1 MFNIYY
7 INYAKAYEIAM
18 LIDNKISESLVKEE
32 EQVGNKNL
40 ESDTDT
46 SALENLPVLKNY
58 VPKLSIK
65 GSYEGTITNKIID
78 TVKVISTHSTIL
90 NPIYQKSREVTK
102 LEEKNIGDLIKI
114 KNVSLEIANED
125 EVFTA
130 KTLLSGIIEKVPVNG
145 VGNFDVATLLEVMYK
160 DYSYILNGKLPQKR
174 FRNNKNDEIIIKI
187 PMKAEG
193 EMENQYNIS
202 DLEIGVVT
210 IVGIYRG
217 KYFKNELVRKLNK
230 FDGNDQTQ
238 QSNNDDE
245 ITIESEDDDLEE
257 EINRKVHYI
266 DVIAIV
272 QDINL

>member
-18 LIDNKISESLVKEE
+18 LIDNRILEEVVKENE
-32 EQVGNKNL
+32 HVGNKNF
-40 ESDTDT
+40 ESGVDA
-46 SALENLPVLKNY
+46 SKLNGLPVLGKYIPSLN
-58 VPKLSIK
+58 IN
-65 GSYEGTITNKIID
+65 GTFEGAKTNKVID
-78 TVKVISTHSTIL
+78 TVKVVSTHSTIL

-102 LEEKNIGDLIKI
+102 LEEKNIGDLIRI
-114 KNVSLEIANED
+114 KNVSLEIANQD

-160 DYSYILNGKLPQKR
+160 DYSYILNGKLPSKR
-174 FRNNKNDEIIIKI
+174 FKNNENEEIIIKI

-193 EMENQYNIS
+193 EMENQYNVS
-202 DLEIGVVT
+202 DLEIGIVT

-217 KYFKNELVRKLNK
+217 KHLKNELVRKLNK
-230 FDGNDQTQ
+230 FDGNDQNQ
-238 QSNNDDE
+238 QSDNNDE
-245 ITIESEDDDLEE
+245 IIIESEDDDLEE
-257 EINRKVHYI
+257 ETNKQVHYI

>member
-18 LIDNKISESLVKEE
+18 LIDNKILEEIVKENE
-32 EQVGNKNL
+32 RVGNKNF
-40 ESDTDT
+40 ESGTDA
-46 SALENLPVLKNY
+46 SKLKDLPVLGKYIPSVN
-58 VPKLSIK
+58 IN
-65 GSYEGTITNKIID
+65 GTFEGTKTNKVID
-78 TVKVISTHSTIL
+78 TVKVVSTHSTIL

-145 VGNFDVATLLEVMYK
+145 VDNLDVATLLEVMYK
-160 DYSYILNGKLPQKR
+160 DYSYILNGKLPKKR
-174 FRNNKNDEIIIKI
+174 FRNNENEEIIIKI
-187 PMKAEG
+187 PMKADG

-217 KYFKNELVRKLNK
+217 KYIKNELVGKLNK
-230 FDGNDQTQ
+230 FDRNDQNQ
-238 QSNNDDE
+238 QSDNNDE
-245 ITIESEDDDLEE
+245 IIIESEDDNLEE
-257 EINRKVHYI
+257 EINKQVHYI

>member
-18 LIDNKISESLVKEE
+18 LIDNKILEEIVKENE
-32 EQVGNKNL
+32 RVGNKNF
-40 ESDTDT
+40 ESGTDA
-46 SALENLPVLKNY
+46 SKLKDLPVLGKYIPSVN
-58 VPKLSIK
+58 IN
-65 GSYEGTITNKIID
+65 GTFEGTKTNKVID
-78 TVKVISTHSTIL
+78 TVKVVSTHSTLL

-145 VGNFDVATLLEVMYK
+145 VDNLDVATLLEVMYK
-160 DYSYILNGKLPQKR
+160 DYSYILNGKLPKKR
-174 FRNNKNDEIIIKI
+174 FRNNENEEIIIKI
-187 PMKAEG
+187 PMKADG

-217 KYFKNELVRKLNK
+217 KYIKNELVGKLNK
-230 FDGNDQTQ
+230 FDRNDQNQ
-238 QSNNDDE
+238 QSDNNDE
-245 ITIESEDDDLEE
+245 IIIESEDDNLEE
-257 EINRKVHYI
+257 EINKQVHYI

>member
-65 GSYEGTITNKIID
+65 GSYEWTKTNKIID

-90 NPIYQKSREVTK
+90 NPIYQKSREVTQ